1 MSHWTL
7 VISSSDQEECNNI
20 AEEEMFGVS
29 LSATGEEPATH
40 YWSGIGE
47 NYKDRITPLL
57 SSISSLQIYDRDSFS
72 RDQIL
77 NDTGLLRIVSKT
89 PPSEIG

>member
-7 VISSSDQEECNNI
+7 VISASDLEECNDI

-29 LSATGEEPATH
+29 LSATGDEPATH

-47 NYKDRITPLL
+47 NYKTRIVPLL
-57 SSISSLQIYDRDSFS
+57 SSISSLQIYDRGSFS

-77 NDTGLLRIVSKT
+77 DDIGLLRIGSKE
-89 PPSEIG
+89 PPPR